1 MFFFDYIKKE
11 YQKLLEQQYSLLSNS
26 ISISSFSDRHLER
39 KLMETFDKK
48 IKIIYAEKKKFLVPF
63 SATLLTYKDL
73 FKTMAAKEAVRSV
86 ATQLREEIL
95 KSTRRE
101 LPENLTA
108 EDLMM
113 GECDNVPELLT
124 CFLETLISGNVS
136 HVSKEKRDV
145 RKNKNELSIFSIG
158 QDLIYAAFG
167 HKIKTS
173 KHITLGLAVKSLCNS
188 KKIINILS
196 KYGHCCSYTT
206 LEELETELTFS
217 TVNSTHVCPEDIL
230 RRPDLN
236 TGVAFDNFDRFVE
249 TLNGKDTLH
258 DTVGIIFRIS
268 CKIQIRCL
276 RNLLVLVYRKTQ
288 PMRLCV
294 VLFLNYPL
302 PAQKQKTENAGL
314 LKKLVLKCI
323 LSPRN

>member
-1 MFFFDYIKKE
+1 MKNAATEQNDVSMLEKLSSFSDDSKISYHKCCKDQYLREIYKDENSEFLRKKKVCNTAYIILCDMLEERVVKNNECLFFDYIKEE

-26 ISISSFSDRHLER
+26 ITVSSFSDRHLER
-39 KLMETFDKK
+39 KLMKTFDKK
-48 IKIIYAEKKKFLVPF
+48 IKIIYAEQKKFLAPF
-63 SATLLTYKDL
+63 SATRLAYKDL
-73 FKTMAAKEAVRSV
+73 FKMMAVKERIRSV

-95 KSTRRE
+95 NSTIRK
-101 LPENLTA
+101 LPENFTA

-124 CFLETLISGNVS
+124 CFLESFICSDVAHISKKAREN
-136 HVSKEKRDV
+136 

-188 KKIINILS
+188 KKVVNILS

-217 TVNSTHVCPEDIL
+217 TVNSAHICPEDIL
-230 RRPDLN
+230 
-236 TGVAFDNFDRFVE
+236 
-249 TLNGKDTLH
+249 H
-258 DTVGIIFRIS
+258 S
-268 CKIQIRCL
+268 CEI
-276 RNLLVLVYRKTQ
+276 N
-288 PMRLCV
+288 
-294 VLFLNYPL
+294 
-302 PAQKQKTENAGL
+302 
-314 LKKLVLKCI
+314 
-323 LSPRN
+323 S

>member
-1 MFFFDYIKKE
+1 MLEKLSSFSENSDISYHKCCKDHYLRRIYKNNDSEFLRKKKVYNTAYTILCDMLEERVVKNNECFFFDYIKKE
-11 YQKLLEQQYSLLSNS
+11 YQKLLEEQYSLLSTS
-26 ISISSFSDRHLER
+26 VTTSSFSDRHLER

-48 IKIIYAEKKKFLVPF
+48 IKIIYAEKRKFLAPF

-73 FKTMAAKEAVRSV
+73 FKTMATKETVRSV

-95 KSTRRE
+95 NSPRRN
-101 LPENLTA
+101 LPENCTA

-124 CFLETLISGNVS
+124 CFLESLIWGDMS
-136 HVSKEKRDV
+136 HISKKKRES

-158 QDLIYAAFG
+158 QDLIYAASG

-173 KHITLGLAVKSLCNS
+173 KHITLGLTVKSLCNS
-188 KKIINILS
+188 KKVVNILS

-217 TVNSTHVCPEDIL
+217 TVNSGYVCPEDIL

-236 TGVAFDNFDRFVE
+236 TGVAFDND
-249 TLNGKDTLH
+249 
-258 DTVGIIFRIS
+258 
-268 CKIQIRCL
+268 
-276 RNLLVLVYRKTQ
+276 LV
-288 PMRLCV
+288 C
-294 VLFLNYPL
+294 
-302 PAQKQKTENAGL
+302 G
-314 LKKLVLKCI
+314 
-323 LSPRN
+323 